1 MPIRT
6 GSSSG
11 LAAAPTP
18 APPPSSASSAAS
30 RRRPSSTT
38 RSGLSG
44 PAVIASL
51 VIGLGLCL
59 NLMNLGFLTL
69 DHSSTHDYHT
79 EIITHLLGFGEGGK
93 HHIRIKD
100 DDEDT
105 DVEGGGGGGGPDDD
119 DINLDDDKV
128 LGEIEKVEDLLD
140 ADESMAAKSGHLD
153 EVHAFKKVISRAVAN
168 LELCNSLPKVKGPP
182 AKEVQQITDTPMLSE
197 FGIMNALSEWIGKV
211 EGEKNANNAAGQHR
225 GNNDEATAY
234 PVCHLPPASSCQTR
248 TYTAVLMSHATDR
261 LKKLKGGVV
270 DLCGR
275 GATEEVILVW
285 NSPRSL
291 LESDSGGIGQ
301 ELLGWD
307 KDPSHKMRIFF
318 ALENGLENNLLNR
331 YHPSIKPKS
340 EAVMFF
346 DDDGPFFDERAM
358 SKVGFELWRRNSD
371 VQNAAFPRN
380 LRVLSDRMKDMQKQG
395 LDLYLKSILER
406 SKGRNGDAE
415 EGEVDDIPFTPTCRE
430 RTGDIIE
437 YNFFVFPQF
446 GANMALPSG
455 SIIHRNYL
463 CFIWHP
469 AFEELRKFIREHP
482 THPDDQT
489 VSAIISQLSG
499 KPPRAFPRTI
509 KKGKTEDKANLRG
522 GGGSVVN
529 SKATNSTKRRRLL
542 ASEEEYIDD
551 GIFLTEEEGNQ
562 LHVDQNHRRLL
573 WQQKNWGPMREEAA
587 NSLIGY
593 FGSLNAGSIGW
604 CAGTQYQKKQPR
616 SPGGFSCDPE
626 FPTLDMVPWI
636 KHGGLG
642 FDICTD

>member
-1 MPIRT
+1 
-6 GSSSG
+6 
-11 LAAAPTP
+11 
-18 APPPSSASSAAS
+18 
-30 RRRPSSTT
+30 
-38 RSGLSG
+38 
-44 PAVIASL
+44 
-51 VIGLGLCL
+51 
-59 NLMNLGFLTL
+59 MNLGFLTL
-69 DHSSTHDYHT
+69 DHSSTYDYHMET
-79 EIITHLLGFGEGGK
+79 ITHLLGFGEGGK

-105 DVEGGGGGGGPDDD
+105 DAEGGGGGGGEGEGPDDD

-128 LGEIEKVEDLLD
+128 LDKIEKVEDLLD
-140 ADESMAAKSGHLD
+140 ADESTAAVSGHLD

-182 AKEVQQITDTPMLSE
+182 AKEVQLITDTPMLAE

-211 EGEKNANNAAGQHR
+211 EGEKNANDAAGQER
-225 GNNDEATAY
+225 GNNANDGAAY
-234 PVCHLPPASSCQTR
+234 PVCHLPPASSCQTK
-248 TYTAVLMSHATDR
+248 TYSAVLMSHATDR

-275 GATEEVILVW
+275 DATQEVILVW
-285 NSPRSL
+285 NSPKSL
-291 LESDSGGIGQ
+291 LESDSSGIGQ
-301 ELLGWD
+301 ELLRWNE
-307 KDPSHKMRIFF
+307 DPSHKMRIFF

-331 YHPSIKPKS
+331 YHPSIQPES
-340 EAVMFF
+340 EAVMYF

-358 SKVGFELWRRNSD
+358 SKVGFELWKRNSD

-380 LRVLSDRMKDMQKQG
+380 LRVLSDRMKNMQKQG
-395 LDLYLKSILER
+395 LDVYLKNILER
-406 SKGRNGDAE
+406 SKDGKNGDTG
-415 EGEVDDIPFTPTCRE
+415 EGETDDVPFTPTCRE

-437 YNFFVFPQF
+437 YNYFVFPQF

-469 AFEELRKFIREHP
+469 AFEELRAYIREHP

-509 KKGKTEDKANLRG
+509 KEEKTEDKANLRG
-522 GGGSVVN
+522 GGEAATAS

-542 ASEEEYIDD
+542 SASEEEYIDND
-551 GIFLTEEEGNQ
+551 FLFTTAADEEVNQ
-562 LHVDQNHRRLL
+562 LHVDQDHRRLL

-593 FGSLNAGSIGW
+593 FGSLNAGSVGW
-604 CAGTQYQKKQPR
+604 CAGTQYQKTKPR
-616 SPGGFSCDPE
+616 SPGGYSCDPE
-626 FPTLDMVPWI
+626 FPTLDMIPWI
-636 KHGGLG
+636 KPGGVG
-642 FDICTD
+642 YDICKD